1 MYSNV
6 YLLEY
11 FNKHFATR
19 GCLLFS
25 NVYDSVNSA
34 ISFPIL
40 FSSANCTPLQLAE
53 TRPIDYTCMHIFIWV
68 PAHILAEERSSKSLR
83 RSWVTKVTG
92 VTRWR
97 RTRIKR
103 AQAAVGST
111 SSAARHC
118 SVTSWAKAPVPERS
132 RSCLLSVTV
141 CILQAWA
148 STFCFSHCARL
159 LGRLFARECVH
170 WMFAR
175 LVTLLPGS
183 IYLKYKANAARWP
196 PSLPD
201 PLISTSIKFY
211 SYLFWSFKNYNII
224 QLFCIK
230 SEGTMTSNYR
240 FLICIGTFLCILAK
254 ARAQNTRMRI
264 QYRIFCV
271 PITPYFKCLPA
282 CNVWVDV

>member
-1 MYSNV
+1 MGLLRVVLYSDEYITYFLYFIFYLVCREYSTTYTVLMYSNV

-25 NVYDSVNSA
+25 NVYNSVNSA

-118 SVTSWAKAPVPERS
+118 SVTSWAKAPVSRALALVSAIRNCMHSSSLSFNFLLQPLCAPARAFVCSRMRALNVRS
-132 RSCLLSVTV
+132 ARHFTSGFCLLE
-141 CILQAWA
+141 I
-148 STFCFSHCARL
+148 
-159 LGRLFARECVH
+159 
-170 WMFAR
+170 
-175 LVTLLPGS
+175 
-183 IYLKYKANAARWP
+183 
-196 PSLPD
+196 
-201 PLISTSIKFY
+201 
-211 SYLFWSFKNYNII
+211 
-224 QLFCIK
+224 
-230 SEGTMTSNYR
+230 
-240 FLICIGTFLCILAK
+240 
-254 ARAQNTRMRI
+254 
-264 QYRIFCV
+264 
-271 PITPYFKCLPA
+271 
-282 CNVWVDV
+282 